1 MTIRHLG
8 IGSALALLAGAV
20 LLTPTANAQQSA
32 RFRGMDAN
40 RDGVVSRA
48 EWPGNDQ
55 SFRQHDSNRDGV
67 LNGDEVRAANAG
79 AGDYDGIGLVGDF
92 GLVDL
97 DGNGHV
103 TSQEWRR
110 AFTQLDDNRDG
121 SLTQDDFAS
130 ATTGRRWSRERSRP
144 VAIAACST
152 GVEPG
157 ARTARGA
164 CGTSRDSGNWSRP
177 TLAMPTN
184 SARAISIRRA
194 IARDS
199 GRRTPK
205 AMARVVERGAK
216 GRRVHDGR
224 MRYVSAIVLVAL
236 AVIAPASA
244 SLADFRGFN
253 IFKKKKKK
261 KKKKIKLSVFSW
273 FYGRRV
279 WRSGLLIPLG
289 DPS

>member
-1 MTIRHLG
+1 MTKRHLG

-20 LLTPTANAQQSA
+20 LMTPTANAQQSA
-32 RFRGMDAN
+32 RFRGMDTN

-121 SLTQDDFAS
+121 SLTQDELRIRNNRAPVVTRAFQAGRDRGVLD
-130 ATTGRRWSRERSRP
+130 GRRAGRED
-144 VAIAACST
+144 
-152 GVEPG
+152 G
-157 ARTARGA
+157 A
-164 CGTSRDSGNWSRP
+164 
-177 TLAMPTN
+177 
-184 SARAISIRRA
+184 
-194 IARDS
+194 
-199 GRRTPK
+199 
-205 AMARVVERGAK
+205 
-216 GRRVHDGR
+216 
-224 MRYVSAIVLVAL
+224 
-236 AVIAPASA
+236 
-244 SLADFRGFN
+244 
-253 IFKKKKKK
+253 
-261 KKKKIKLSVFSW
+261 
-273 FYGRRV
+273 RRV
-279 WRSGLLIPLG
+279 WDLEGQRELEQADAGYANELG
-289 DPS
+289 PRDQYQAGYREGFRQAYAEGYGPRR